1 MLAMLIAAYKT
12 NPHERMRSQMYE
24 HILGP
29 AKIAHQTDTAD
40 QLNFENLSQY
50 VVEIFIFCQA
60 LGFDGDNVKTFSRP
74 HT

>member
-1 MLAMLIAAYKT
+1 MHPTDVDVNIFAAYKT

-40 QLNFENLSQY
+40 QVERKSTKRTIVSALVTMAQIARGKI
-50 VVEIFIFCQA
+50 VVS
-60 LGFDGDNVKTFSRP
+60 DD
-74 HT
+74 